1 LIVLTLLLD
10 TIVTV
15 KDTPFALTDLD
26 TNLLALQ
33 ELLALVDK
41 EANAILLALMLV
53 KLELLMP
60 NLIAMP
66 V

>member
-1 LIVLTLLLD
+1 LIVPTLLLD